1 MLRRMAR
8 HGMNEPD
15 RDWDFGGHLMR
26 WLASALLGV
35 VIVAVTVF
43 VAFFLVFAIRSG
55 ATNA

>member
-1 MLRRMAR
+1 
-8 HGMNEPD
+8 
-15 RDWDFGGHLMR
+15 MR

-43 VAFFLVFAIRSG
+43 VAFFLVCAIRSG